1 VIRAGKA
8 ELYQLQTVYSLRD
21 MYDLLEIAAVEAYN
35 RRQWDKFEALKA
47 QLNADRH

>member
-35 RRQWDKFEALKA
+35 RRQWDKFESLKA